1 MYYQSP
7 YQHPTV
13 IVGVALALFMV
24 VTGIF
29 APVLTPHDP
38 NATNVSAIFCPPVSC
53 EHGGQSHVLGTD
65 HLGRDVLSRIVISF
79 RNNLYTGLLGS
90 LLGLLAAWLLIVVR
104 SMKTIDPDPNMM
116 RPFLG
121 VPYYGVAILTYL
133 MGVFLSIVVI
143 AGTGVSLMSV
153 IVCAGAFSSI
163 LPMALVDEYARWD
176 CASSSRVQLVIRRGM
191 VLYPVGFALAFLMGL
206 FIESS
211 LSFLGIGVP
220 PPIPSLGFMIVGGMD
235 FAGTW
240 WIAGFPLGIV
250 LVATGAF
257 PAIVFPVSRDFIL
270 SSPAHLLGSPPIQAG
285 TPAGFWI
292 RLAAWSIDFVLLLVL
307 IVICNLIIS
316 FLGQSEFV
324 MAILLVACLAVIAWV
339 YVFSPAKRLLGLF
352 VLRPNGSRV
361 GLGRRFFRSMVS
373 TLTFGI
379 GHSMII
385 FRQDKRGLHDL
396 FADTVVV
403 RGGGNSRDVR
413 Q

>member
-1 MYYQSP
+1 MCYQSP

-13 IVGVALALFMV
+13 IVGVALVLFMV

-121 VPYYGVAILTYL
+121 VPYYSVAILMYP

-143 AGTGVSLMSV
+143 GGTGVSLMSV

-220 PPIPSLGFMIVGGMD
+220 PRF
-235 FAGTW
+235 
-240 WIAGFPLGIV
+240 
-250 LVATGAF
+250 
-257 PAIVFPVSRDFIL
+257 
-270 SSPAHLLGSPPIQAG
+270 
-285 TPAGFWI
+285 
-292 RLAAWSIDFVLLLVL
+292 RLWAS
-307 IVICNLIIS
+307 
-316 FLGQSEFV
+316 
-324 MAILLVACLAVIAWV
+324 
-339 YVFSPAKRLLGLF
+339 
-352 VLRPNGSRV
+352 
-361 GLGRRFFRSMVS
+361 
-373 TLTFGI
+373 
-379 GHSMII
+379 
-385 FRQDKRGLHDL
+385 
-396 FADTVVV
+396 
-403 RGGGNSRDVR
+403 
-413 Q
+413 